1 MKALAKVTELMSSSR
16 RLLSTSAS
24 LHQLSHRRYGKGTWL
39 AQDCQWNFKC
49 QGLGFGFVLGSHQ
62 KCLSFEVTGSDG
74 CLQEIIL
81 GAGCCL
87 LRHNSSILNPSTR
100 NYNCLS
106 EIMHMPAYCS
116 SSLPFSVCATPL
128 LCTHVCVYTPIMSGG
143 HNLAED

>member
-74 CLQEIIL
+74 CLQKRNRVQRPCAATVL
-81 GAGCCL
+81 NDWRTGCIWVVEV
-87 LRHNSSILNPSTR
+87 REQEAWKTA
-100 NYNCLS
+100 LS
-106 EIMHMPAYCS
+106 RA
-116 SSLPFSVCATPL
+116 FQKT
-128 LCTHVCVYTPIMSGG
+128 
-143 HNLAED
+143 